1 MLSQEVAVAG
11 VNDERPVSH
20 EAQQEASTII
30 NFQGKNKNLKMKY
43 SDDEVE
49 WNMMK
54 KSLLPN
60 TLPTFQQIFFTCLM
74 MKYDKKLVEHS
85 GRQVVQ
91 ITNSQHLESE
101 MTITYPSCAK
111 SPKKKILE

>member
-1 MLSQEVAVAG
+1 
-11 VNDERPVSH
+11 VSH

-30 NFQGKNKNLKMKY
+30 TSQGKNKNLKMKY

-60 TLPTFQQIFFTCLM
+60 TLPTFHQIFFTCLM

-85 GRQVVQ
+85 EDKSFK
-91 ITNSQHLESE
+91 ITNSQHLEW
-101 MTITYPSCAK
+101 K
-111 SPKKKILE
+111 